1 MSLIFLAA
9 LLVLHTYWFLLFLKI
24 DYNAMCKGVVEDIQH
39 PIKVEDAKLA
49 TDKQIIKVK

>member
-1 MSLIFLAA
+1 M
-9 LLVLHTYWFLLFLKI
+9 LHTYWFLLFLKI